1 MPIDRMLAVGFF
13 STAIWMCG
21 LCCLPTRGA
30 DVTFS
35 VNTSQDVHS
44 ISPFIYGAN
53 QFNTS
58 TAPVNLGL
66 QRLGGNRWTG
76 YNWETNYSNAGTDYL
91 NNSDLYLT
99 DGQVRPAGGAVTPAL
114 QPAATHGYAL
124 SVTVP
129 IAGYVAADANGPVS
143 AAQVA
148 PSSRWKQ
155 VVAKK
160 SSIAGQPALSTT
172 PNPSDGYVFTDEFAY
187 WVEHTKQAGQQVFY
201 TLDNE

>member
-1 MPIDRMLAVGFF
+1 MVLASQLALLLRTRLLVRVAVLL
-13 STAIWMCG
+13 SG
-21 LCCLPTRGA
+21 LVCVASRGA
-30 DVTFS
+30 DVNFS
-35 VNTSQDVHS
+35 INASQGVHS
-44 ISPFIYGAN
+44 ISPYIYGTN

-58 TAPVNLGL
+58 TPPVNLGL

-99 DGQVRPAGGAVTPAL
+99 NGQVGPAGGAITPAL
-114 QPAATHGYAL
+114 QAAASQGYAL

-129 IAGYVAADANGPVS
+129 IAGYVAADGNGPVS

-160 SSIAGQPALSTT
+160 SSIAGQ
-172 PNPSDGYVFTDEFAY
+172 
-187 WVEHTKQAGQQVFY
+187 
-201 TLDNE
+201 